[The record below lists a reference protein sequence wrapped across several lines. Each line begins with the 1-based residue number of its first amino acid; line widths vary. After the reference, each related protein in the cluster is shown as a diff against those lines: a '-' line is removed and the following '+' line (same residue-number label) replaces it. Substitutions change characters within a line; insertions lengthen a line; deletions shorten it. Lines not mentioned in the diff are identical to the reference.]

1 MTFAPDPIARFLLA
15 VAVIVLLSNLA
26 GALLSRLR
34 QPPIIGEIL
43 GGLLLGPSVLG
54 AVWPAGREWILPE
67 QVLATLD
74 LAAQLGLV
82 TFMFLLGCELRLS
95 TVRARQGLIASVVT
109 LGMGL
114 PFVAGTGI
122 ALLSGDM
129 MRGPAGDGIAAPL
142 FFGLALS
149 ITALP
154 VLARI
159 LLDLGMREGVG
170 VLALACAAVGDV
182 VMWGALTVLLAVL
195 AVTGAG
201 HALLTLG
208 LGALLLAV
216 TMLAVRPALAAL
228 VRRAG
233 AENRFV
239 LPVLVT
245 GALIFAA
252 ASQLVGLHPLIGAFL
267 FGTIVPRESAVVERI
282 GHQLQGFTLMV
293 LLPLF
298 FAGVGLR
305 TSVGLIS
312 GSAAH
317 WLLFGAV
324 LAIAV
329 ATKVLGG
336 YGGARLGGLPRQDA
350 LRLGVLLNC
359 RGVTELV
366 VATIGYQYHLINE
379 LGLTVLTLVALIT
392 TAATAPVMRLLNTRS
407 MTPTP
412 SLHGRAAS
420 AD

>member
-1 MTFAPDPIARFLLA
+1 MTLAPDPIARFLLA

-54 AVWPAGREWILPE
+54 AVWPAGQAWILPE
-67 QVLATLD
+67 HVLTTLD

-95 TVRARQGLIASVVT
+95 TVRARQRAIASVVT
-109 LGMGL
+109 LSMGL
-114 PFVAGTGI
+114 PFAAGTGI

-159 LLDLGMREGVG
+159 LLDLGLREGVG

-182 VMWGALTVLLAVL
+182 IMWGALTALFAVL

-208 LGALLLAV
+208 LAALLPAV
-216 TMLAVRPALAAL
+216 AVLVVRPVLAAL

-233 AENRFV
+233 TEDRFV

-245 GALIFAA
+245 GALVFAA
-252 ASQLVGLHPLIGAFL
+252 AGQLAGLHPLIGAFL
-267 FGTIVPRESAVVERI
+267 FGTVVPRESAVIERI

-324 LAIAV
+324 LTIAV
-329 ATKVLGG
+329 ATKLLGG

-350 LRLGVLLNC
+350 LRMGVLMNC

-366 VATIGYQYHLINE
+366 VAAIGYQYHLINE

-392 TAATAPVMRLLNTRS
+392 TAATAPAMRLLQARS
-407 MTPTP
+407 MTP
-412 SLHGRAAS
+412 SRAGR
-420 AD
+420 